1 MHLNLLHSFFEHYD
15 NNIIV
20 NQSENLMIFSRFIF
34 LLFFCVVVIV
44 NIAASNIFS
53 IRFELIFI
61 NNRIPYNGTSN
72 INVWKKWKE
81 KKIKIYKKI
90 TMKLNWIE
98 WKLWNAQITSM
109 LSIINKQ
116 NAISIIMSTF
126 PWL

>member
-98 WKLWNAQITSM
+98 WKLWNGQITSM